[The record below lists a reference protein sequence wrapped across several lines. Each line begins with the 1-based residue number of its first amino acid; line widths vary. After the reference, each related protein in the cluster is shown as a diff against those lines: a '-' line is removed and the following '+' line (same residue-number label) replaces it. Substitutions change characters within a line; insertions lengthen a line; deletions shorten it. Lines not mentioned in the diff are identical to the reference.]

1 MIEEGMAG
9 VPGKGI
15 IEHDLATGVH
25 TFHPIPPTRQF
36 VDLPV
41 VSARGLT
48 TEEVNERVLS
58 VVESHPGGIDDK
70 VVRLVIRD
78 LPRHIT
84 RQLDHRQLR
93 EFRRRALHFH
103 LDTRRPEIIRS
114 VGHGAP
120 SRRPSLADFVRDK
133 LRERLVA
140 SDVDRDALVELGL
153 RYLKDAE
160 ERESASAPAPSG
172 VDG

>member
-1 MIEEGMAG
+1 MAG

-25 TFHPIPPTRQF
+25 TFHPIAPTREF

-48 TEEVNERVLS
+48 TEEVNERIRA
-58 VVESHPGGIDDK
+58 VVDALPGGIDDK
-70 VVRLVIRD
+70 VVRLVVRD
-78 LPRHIT
+78 MPRHIT
-84 RQLDHRQLR
+84 RQLDHKQLR
-93 EFRRRALHFH
+93 EYRRRALHFH

-114 VGHGAP
+114 MGHGAP
-120 SRRPSLADFVRDK
+120 GRRPSLADFVRDK
-133 LRERLVA
+133 LRERIVG
-140 SDVDRDALVELGL
+140 SDIDRDALVALGL

-160 ERESASAPAPSG
+160 EREGASTPAPSS

>member
-1 MIEEGMAG
+1 M
-9 VPGKGI
+9 
-15 IEHDLATGVH
+15 
-25 TFHPIPPTRQF
+25 
-36 VDLPV
+36 

-48 TEEVNERVLS
+48 TEEVNARIAA
-58 VVESHPGGIDDK
+58 VVESCPGGIDDK

-84 RQLDHRQLR
+84 RQLDHKQLR

-120 SRRPSLADFVRDK
+120 GRRPSLADFVRDK
-133 LRERLVA
+133 LRERVVPADL
-140 SDVDRDALVELGL
+140 DRDALVTLGL

-160 ERESASAPAPSG
+160 ERDSPAAALPNIG
-172 VDG
+172 G

>member
-1 MIEEGMAG
+1 MAG

-15 IEHDLATGVH
+15 IEHDLATGQHV
-25 TFHPIPPTRQF
+25 FHSLPPSREF

-41 VSARGLT
+41 ISARGLT
-48 TEEVNERVLS
+48 TEEVNDRITS
-58 VVESHPGGIDDK
+58 VVEGLPGGIDDK
-70 VVRLVIRD
+70 VVRLVVRD
-78 LPRHIT
+78 MPRHIT
-84 RQLDHRQLR
+84 RQLDHKQLR

-120 SRRPSLADFVRDK
+120 GRRPSLADFVRDK
-133 LRERLVA
+133 LRERVVA
-140 SDVDRDALVELGL
+140 ADIERDALVDLGL

-160 ERESASAPAPSG
+160 DREGTAAVAPGSA
-172 VDG
+172 DG